1 MHPLAINDATY
12 GPAELKIINQAF
24 DEAWQSIAGCFEE
37 KPAVIERARQ
47 QLADAVLRE
56 AGTGITTLEALKT
69 AALHSFAKDHEKRAT
84 PPQGRA

>member
-1 MHPLAINDATY
+1 
-12 GPAELKIINQAF
+12 
-24 DEAWQSIAGCFEE
+24 
-37 KPAVIERARQ
+37 
-47 QLADAVLRE
+47 LADAVLRE